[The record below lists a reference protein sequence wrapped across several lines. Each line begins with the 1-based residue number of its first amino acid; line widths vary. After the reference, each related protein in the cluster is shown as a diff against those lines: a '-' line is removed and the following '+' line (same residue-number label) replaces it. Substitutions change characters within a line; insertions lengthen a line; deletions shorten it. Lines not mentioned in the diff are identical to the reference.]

1 MKAYSPDLR
10 ERVVAEAEAGQRSQA
25 QIANHYRIGLST
37 LEGWRRRQRETGSC
51 AALPHGGGRPRAL
64 QDCERFLR
72 DELKRHP
79 DATLEE
85 LCARAA
91 EAEGVHANSSMMC
104 RELQR
109 LKLPRKKRRSTTA
122 SGTRR
127 G

>member
-10 ERVVAEAEAGQRSQA
+10 ERVLAAVDAGEQSQA
-25 QIANHYRIGLST
+25 QIAEHFKIGLST
-37 LEGWRRRQRETGSC
+37 LEGWLRRQRATGRC
-51 AALPHGGGRPRAL
+51 VALPHGGGRPRAL

-72 DELKRHP
+72 EELKRQP
-79 DATLEE
+79 DASLEE
-85 LCARAA
+85 LCARVLRV
-91 EAEGVHANSSMMC
+91 EGVQANASMMC

-109 LKLPRKKRRSTTA
+109 LKLPRKKRRSTIV